1 MSSTQNKIALK
12 YATRIDFAGS
22 NLTNAYQ
29 AVGSTLAQSARI
41 VKFKNLTN
49 RTVDISTDGSTDM
62 DVIAGNSG
70 DVTDC
75 SASHNSHEAVMI
87 PKGTQFYVKA
97 AAGAGTGTFSIVVM
111 YT

>member
-1 MSSTQNKIALK
+1 MATTQNKIALK

-22 NLTNAYQ
+22 SLLNTYQ
-29 AVGSTLAQSARI
+29 AVSAPLPQAARI
-41 VKFKNLTN
+41 IKFKNLTN
-49 RTVDISTDGSTDM
+49 RTVDLSTNGTNDQ

-75 SASHNSHEAVMI
+75 SASHNTHEAVCI
-87 PKGTQFYVKA
+87 PKGTQFYVKS